1 MFVWGAAGGETKV
14 VHRIAVF
21 ESHGEITNVIS
32 QTDVMRC
39 VMLVVVV
46 LLLPCTRCFLL
57 LLQLLCCA

>member
-1 MFVWGAAGGETKV
+1 MPDAAGGETKV

-39 VMLVVVV
+39 ALLMPAAV
-46 LLLPCTRCFLL
+46 LLAKLSLILSP
-57 LLQLLCCA
+57 